1 MGYIDEKLMEGEQ
14 VVYRTKLHPAV
25 IIFPVLIVGIAL
37 VVLLPTVFGPYV
49 ALLPAAWLAVELANH
64 GVSQFGVTNK
74 RVLMKRGYLPKR
86 ILDTPLEKVERI
98 QVTQSA
104 LPWALVDECNPISS
118 QDLRSCAWRRLG
130 IIERYHISLLRGEL
144 DRLDGMPQQHPAVGI
159 DRDQVAALHCSQ
171 DQVMGA
177 TVAGE
182 PGQGRLLTC

>member
-14 VVYRTKLHPAV
+14 VEYRTKLHPAV

-86 ILDTPLEKVERI
+86 ILDTPLEKVEGI

-104 LPWALVDECNPISS
+104 LGKKIGYGTMIVRGTDGSNSSFSALK
-118 QDLRSCAWRRLG
+118 
-130 IIERYHISLLRGEL
+130 
-144 DRLDGMPQQHPAVGI
+144 HPLEFRDKVQEQI
-159 DRDQVAALHCSQ
+159 DRKKK
-171 DQVMGA
+171 
-177 TVAGE
+177 
-182 PGQGRLLTC
+182 PGTPAK